1 MIDRVFQWLKPGGRF
16 VGEFGGQRNIRLIVG
31 ALEHALARAGMAF
44 PEHLD
49 LWYFPSAE
57 EYAGLLERRGFQ
69 VRSITLFDR
78 PTPLDGGER
87 GLQTW
92 MTMFANWFFCG
103 LTPEQQDAILADME
117 RELRPSFISCRDL
130 VCRLPATSILGQTL
144 VKKELAFG
152 LPDAPATCRTTG
164 LATVL
169 RCVYEY

>member
-1 MIDRVFQWLKPGGRF
+1 MIEQARANYAALRFEEADALQFQTSHLFDAVFSNAVLHWITEPGRMIDRVFQWLKPGGRF
-16 VGEFGGQRNIRLIVG
+16 VGEFGGQGNIRLIVG
-31 ALEHALARAGMAF
+31 ALEHALARAGMTF

-92 MTMFANWFFCG
+92 MNMFANWFFCG
-103 LTPEQQDAILADME
+103 LRA
-117 RELRPSFISCRDL
+117 
-130 VCRLPATSILGQTL
+130 VCYY
-144 VKKELAFG
+144 
-152 LPDAPATCRTTG
+152 
-164 LATVL
+164 
-169 RCVYEY
+169 VYDYLMFTHT